1 MKILFASHGCDYSKK
16 AFDIIK
22 SCSSNGDF
30 ALINH
35 SFDEGISEFPDYDI
49 GVGFLYTY
57 KIPAEQL
64 SKTWINFHPAPLPE
78 YGGRNV
84 AHHAIINNSEYFGG
98 TMHYMNEEFDRGDII
113 DCQRFKIEKTDTAG
127 DLVIKSYE
135 TLLTILKKYA
145 VSICNGDFPESFA
158 QDKTTYYKKEPIS
171 DFIQIDDDTKRRIR
185 SLTVAPKYY
194 AKIDIDGKIYRI
206 IPE

>member
-64 SKTWINFHPAPLPE
+64 TKTWINFHPAPPPE

-84 AHHAIINNSEYFGG
+84 AYHAIINNSQYFGG

-113 DCQRFKIEKTDTAG
+113 DCQRFKIQNRG
-127 DLVIKSYE
+127 H
-135 TLLTILKKYA
+135 
-145 VSICNGDFPESFA
+145 
-158 QDKTTYYKKEPIS
+158 
-171 DFIQIDDDTKRRIR
+171 
-185 SLTVAPKYY
+185 
-194 AKIDIDGKIYRI
+194 
-206 IPE
+206 